1 MDDEL
6 VNLVKTG
13 NIAGSE
19 LTGIT
24 KIFAEGMANS
34 ISQGATGLGVFAGGL
49 KAVGVAAAEALT
61 PLLPFIAI
69 GVAIGAVAFA
79 IGKQLEE
86 IERAKEAAIDALH
99 EAQDA
104 LNQAEAISDQV
115 GSFRTTYNNNTD
127 GSKNSELID
136 QANDIASAM
145 KEAGYESEAMA
156 IHLATVRAE
165 AAGTTE
171 AFAELA
177 ATIDESRRQMEVQA
191 DVNAANASTEVLRT
205 QNASLEEIISN
216 ESKLK
221 DAQEQLNNLDP

>member
-1 MDDEL
+1 MRSMDSEIDEL
-6 VNLVKTG
+6 SG
-13 NIAGSE
+13 IAKVFG
-19 LTGIT
+19 
-24 KIFAEGMANS
+24 
-34 ISQGATGLGVFAGGL
+34 QGVADAAKQGTTGLGLFAGGL
-49 KAVGVAAAEALT
+49 KAVGAAAMEALT

-79 IGKQLEE
+79 IGKQVEE

-104 LNQAEAISDQV
+104 LNQAKAISDQV
-115 GSFRTTYNNNTD
+115 GSFRTTYNNNAD

-156 IHLATVRAE
+156 IHLAVVRAE
-165 AAGTTE
+165 AAGTAE

-177 ATIDESRRQMEVQA
+177 TTVDESRRQMEIQA
-191 DVNAANASTEVLRT
+191 DVDAANASAEVLRT
-205 QNASLEEIISN
+205 QNASLEQIISN

-221 DAQEQLNNLDP
+221 DAQEQLNNLSP